1 MEKMRASYTSKARE
15 VLSVVPKLDRRDKI
29 AEMEHQVALAM
40 SEGPESFGLSEGDSF
55 EIAYSAVD
63 ELLYELMRGDILDS
77 EKELEE
83 ELNEVRQVET
93 ETDAKGASWF
103 GLFTRGETQVLY
115 CNNWWL

>member
-1 MEKMRASYTSKARE
+1 M
-15 VLSVVPKLDRRDKI
+15 LSVVPKLDRRDKI

-55 EIAYSAVD
+55 EKIAYSAVD

-83 ELNEVRQVET
+83 ENLMKSGKLKQ
-93 ETDAKGASWF
+93 KQMF
-103 GLFTRGETQVLY
+103 
-115 CNNWWL
+115 